1 MDVRIDEKGK
11 FFTPRV
17 AKDAMHALLH
27 TRDANIAGYLYI
39 RPDKRLKDEINEDT
53 SRFLPVTDARVYA
66 AATNELLYHTSFM
79 LVAYEHIISITP
91 LEAIGESQPAPWMDL
106 QRAVEHEESEA

>member
-17 AKDAMHALLH
+17 AKDAMPALIRTADQH
-27 TRDANIAGYLYI
+27 IVGYLYV

-53 SRFLPVTDARVYA
+53 SRFLPVTDAKVYH
-66 AATNELLYHTSFM
+66 ATTDEFIYRTSF
-79 LVAYEHIISITP
+79 LLLAFDHILSITP
-91 LEAIGESQPAPWMDL
+91 IEAISASRNGPWMHHEDE
-106 QRAVEHEESEA
+106 VEADG

>member
-17 AKDAMHALLH
+17 AKDALQALVRTADQH
-27 TRDANIAGYLYI
+27 IIGYLYL

-53 SRFLPVTDARVYA
+53 SRFLPITDARVYH
-66 AATNELLYHTSFM
+66 AATDDFIYHASFI
-79 LVAYEHIISITP
+79 LVSYEHIVSITP
-91 LEAIGESQPAPWMDL
+91 VESISESRPAPWMIVD
-106 QRAVEHEESEA
+106 EDEGEADS

>member
-17 AKDAMHALLH
+17 AKDAMPALIRTIDQH
-27 TRDANIAGYLYI
+27 VIGYLYV

-53 SRFLPVTDARVYA
+53 SRFLPVTDAKVYH
-66 AATNELLYHTSFM
+66 ATTDEFIYRTSFL
-79 LVAYEHIISITP
+79 LVAFQHILSITP
-91 LEAIGESQPAPWMDL
+91 VEAISASRNGPWLNPETEEEGEG
-106 QRAVEHEESEA
+106 